1 VRAKSVLS
9 RTETAVS
16 RARQASPLL
25 EYIMVALWL
34 QICSIGISG
43 ALIPVKE
50 VRRYGGRCTGAAG
63 AGRQRLRSD
72 LCALEV
78 RGSRRLSEVARSC
91 VVIAAAS
98 SQVGGN

>member
-72 LCALEV
+72 LEV